1 MLSTNEVVNKY
12 AALSAW
18 RDVCLIMVLVVVC
31 LVEGQ
36 RQTVTDCVQLTGAVR
51 PEKLQLNVRDMGMCV
66 YNPALRHNWGNHG
79 VSSVVM
85 DVQPVCLVFRYSPG
99 QPFFLSSLFPP

>member
-1 MLSTNEVVNKY
+1 MLLTNEVVNKY

-36 RQTVTDCVQLTGAVR
+36 RQTVTDCMQLTVAIWDQ
-51 PEKLQLNVRDMGMCV
+51 KAAACV
-66 YNPALRHNWGNHG
+66 ALIH
-79 VSSVVM
+79 
-85 DVQPVCLVFRYSPG
+85 DACILCA
-99 QPFFLSSLFPP
+99 

>member
-36 RQTVTDCVQLTGAVR
+36 RQTVTDCVQLTAAVR
-51 PEKLQLNVRDMGMCV
+51 DPKAAASCTGPGFVCVGHSTEPQLEGSWHFQFVDGCSASMS
-66 YNPALRHNWGNHG
+66 H
-79 VSSVVM
+79 
-85 DVQPVCLVFRYSPG
+85 VQVLSGATILPVI
-99 QPFFLSSLFPP
+99 